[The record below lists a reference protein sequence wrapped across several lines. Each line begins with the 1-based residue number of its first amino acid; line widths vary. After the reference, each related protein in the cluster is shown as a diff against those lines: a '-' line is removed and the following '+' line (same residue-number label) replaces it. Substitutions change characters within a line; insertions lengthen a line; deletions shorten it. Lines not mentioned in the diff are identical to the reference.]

1 MIEVSKHLH
10 GISPELM
17 TGNFTLRKNRYNI
30 HDICLVSSE
39 NPRSVC
45 FGPDAIAFRASQL

>member
-45 FGPDAIAFRASQL
+45 FGLDAIAFRASQL